1 MSNIKEI
8 VSRIHSINSTQ
19 QITKTM
25 KLVAAAKLTKAQHQL
40 LQLRPYAHHL
50 STIVNQVLVNTD
62 PSLLHSYI
70 RKSKVQKLLLVIM
83 SADKGLC
90 GSFNANIIKKTDAFL
105 KENSNLAPEQ
115 IDLLVIGKKAYT
127 YFQKKDYSL
136 ITTYQSISTK
146 LQFEAANQATDWM
159 INAFITQQ
167 YDRIEFI
174 YNLFGN
180 AASQFVQLEPFLPMV
195 HPLAIKPGA
204 PNNYIKTPTNLSML
218 ASEKEGDVEQP
229 EFTAA
234 NEDFEQFSEASR
246 RQKATLS
253 NRFIYEPSQAEL
265 IERLIPLSLSIQFYK
280 ALLESNASEHGARMT
295 TMSKASD
302 NAEAL
307 LKSLR
312 ITYNKTR
319 QASITNE
326 ILEIAAGAEAL
337 KN

>member
-50 STIVNQVLVNTD
+50 STIVNQVLIHTD
-62 PSLLHSYI
+62 PSLLESYI
-70 RKSKVQKLLLVIM
+70 RKSKVQKLLLVVM

-90 GSFNANIIKKTDAFL
+90 GSFNANIIKKTEAYL
-105 KENSNLAPEQ
+105 KENSDLSAEQ

-127 YFQKKDYSL
+127 YFQKKDYPL
-136 ITTYQSISTK
+136 ITTYQSISK
-146 LQFEAANQATDWM
+146 LQFEAVSQAADWM

-180 AASQFVQLEPFLPMV
+180 AASQFVQVEPFLPLV
-195 HPLAIKPGA
+195 HPLAIKPA
-204 PNNYIKTPTNLSML
+204 DHNHY
-218 ASEKEGDVEQP
+218 
-229 EFTAA
+229 
-234 NEDFEQFSEASR
+234 
-246 RQKATLS
+246 
-253 NRFIYEPSQAEL
+253 IYEPSQAALVET
-265 IERLIPLSLSIQFYK
+265 LIPLSLNIQFYK

-302 NAEAL
+302 NAETL
-307 LKSLR
+307 LKTLR

-337 KN
+337 KK

>member
-25 KLVAAAKLTKAQHQL
+25 KLVAAAKLAKAQHQL
-40 LQLRPYAHHL
+40 LQLRPYAHQL
-50 STIVNQVLVNTD
+50 STIINHVLVNTD
-62 PSLLHSYI
+62 PSLLQPYI
-70 RKSKVQKLLLVIM
+70 RQSKVQKLLLVVM
-83 SADKGLC
+83 STDRGLC
-90 GSFNANIIKKTDAFL
+90 GSFNANIIKKTEAYL
-105 KENSNLAPEQ
+105 KENSGLAPEQ

-127 YFQKKDYSL
+127 YFQKKDYPL

-146 LQFEAANQATDWM
+146 LQFEAVDQAAHWM
-159 INAFITQQ
+159 THAFITQQ
-167 YDRIEFI
+167 YDRIEFV

-180 AASQFVQLEPFLPMV
+180 AATQFVQVEPFLPLV
-195 HPLAIKPGA
+195 HPLAMKP
-204 PNNYIKTPTNLSML
+204 
-218 ASEKEGDVEQP
+218 SEHP
-229 EFTAA
+229 HY
-234 NEDFEQFSEASR
+234 
-246 RQKATLS
+246 L
-253 NRFIYEPSQAEL
+253 YEPSQAEL
-265 IERLIPLSLSIQFYK
+265 IETLIPLSLTTQFYK

-295 TMSKASD
+295 TMSKATD

-307 LKSLR
+307 LKTLR

-337 KN
+337 KH

>member
-25 KLVAAAKLTKAQHQL
+25 KLVSAAKLAKAQHQL

-62 PSLLHSYI
+62 PSLLQPYI
-70 RKSKVQKLLLVIM
+70 RKNKVQKLLLVVM

-90 GSFNANIIKKTDAFL
+90 GSFNANILKKTEVYL
-105 KENSNLAPEQ
+105 KENRNLAPEQ
-115 IDLLVIGKKAYT
+115 IDFLVIGKKAYA

-146 LQFEAANQATDWM
+146 LQFETASQAAKWM
-159 INAFITQQ
+159 VNAFITQE

-180 AASQFVQLEPFLPMV
+180 AASQFVQVEPFLPLV
-195 HPLAIKPGA
+195 HPLAMKPSDH
-204 PNNYIKTPTNLSML
+204 NHY
-218 ASEKEGDVEQP
+218 
-229 EFTAA
+229 
-234 NEDFEQFSEASR
+234 
-246 RQKATLS
+246 
-253 NRFIYEPSQAEL
+253 IYEPSQAEL
-265 IERLIPLSLSIQFYK
+265 VETLIPLSLSIQLYK
-280 ALLESNASEHGARMT
+280 ALLESNVSEHGARMT
-295 TMSKASD
+295 TMSKATD

-307 LKSLR
+307 LKTLR

-337 KN
+337 KH

>member
-50 STIVNQVLVNTD
+50 STIVNQVLVHTD
-62 PSLLHSYI
+62 PSFLQPYI
-70 RKSKVQKLLLVIM
+70 RKDKVQKLLLVVM

-90 GSFNANIIKKTDAFL
+90 GSFNANIIKKTEAYL
-105 KENSNLAPEQ
+105 KENSGLAPEQ

-127 YFQKKDYSL
+127 YFQKKDYPL

-146 LQFEAANQATDWM
+146 LQFETINQAAHWM
-159 INAFITQQ
+159 INAFVTQQ
-167 YDRIEFI
+167 YDRIDFI

-180 AASQFVQLEPFLPMV
+180 AASQFVQVEPFLPLV
-195 HPLAIKPGA
+195 HPLAKPGDH
-204 PNNYIKTPTNLSML
+204 NHY
-218 ASEKEGDVEQP
+218 
-229 EFTAA
+229 
-234 NEDFEQFSEASR
+234 
-246 RQKATLS
+246 
-253 NRFIYEPSQAEL
+253 IYEPSQAEL
-265 IERLIPLSLSIQFYK
+265 IETLIPLSLVIQFYK

-302 NAEAL
+302 NAETL
-307 LKSLR
+307 LKTLR